1 MWKGILLETKVKY
14 ILYPE
19 RYEYECQIIIIIV
32 NKPQINVAFLQDIYL
47 IRFFFFLQKGKLVLR
62 PLLSEG
68 RYYYY
73 YYYYYLFFFFWEGVA
88 NLGFANSCDVLSL
101 LSEVRYF
108 QGVVTFGTLR
118 YQDNSSLLASSA
130 SIRVLIREG
139 PSECGLINTLMVS
152 FRALNLSLSAFTVR
166 YLTHHQLI
174 TTSALGR

>member
-1 MWKGILLETKVKY
+1 MWHFFRISILSV
-14 ILYPE
+14 
-19 RYEYECQIIIIIV
+19 
-32 NKPQINVAFLQDIYL
+32 
-47 IRFFFFLQKGKLVLR
+47 FFFFAKREISFETSSFGGS
-62 PLLSEG
+62 LLLLLLLLL
-68 RYYYY
+68 
-73 YYYYYLFFFFWEGVA
+73 LFIFLFWEGVA

>member
-1 MWKGILLETKVKY
+1 MWHFFRISILSV
-14 ILYPE
+14 
-19 RYEYECQIIIIIV
+19 
-32 NKPQINVAFLQDIYL
+32 
-47 IRFFFFLQKGKLVLR
+47 FFFFFAKREISFETSSFGGS
-62 PLLSEG
+62 LLLLLLLLLL
-68 RYYYY
+68 
-73 YYYYYLFFFFWEGVA
+73 LFIFLFWEGVA

-130 SIRVLIREG
+130 SIRELIREG

>member
-1 MWKGILLETKVKY
+1 M
-14 ILYPE
+14 
-19 RYEYECQIIIIIV
+19 
-32 NKPQINVAFLQDIYL
+32 AFLQDIYL
-47 IRFFFFLQKGKLVLR
+47 IRFFFLQKGKLVLR

-73 YYYYYLFFFFWEGVA
+73 LLFFFGRGSLIW
-88 NLGFANSCDVLSL
+88 NLLTPVTFY
-101 LSEVRYF
+101 RYF
-108 QGVVTFGTLR
+108 LRFVTFGTLR

-130 SIRVLIREG
+130 SIRVLVREG